1 MFQQFPDVLGM
12 RTQDPM
18 LVTQGLDPL
27 LRTEQAMLDQGAEAT
42 ARIAIEGR
50 PTMADGTL
58 TAQVRV
64 ENLAGHKLPSG
75 VGFRRA
81 FIAFEVLDAGGTVL
95 WASGR
100 TNGAGVIVGAA
111 GQPVAGELWWQDD
124 CSARID
130 PQARLHQPHYQVVSR
145 QDQAQIYQELASVP
159 PTAGPPRCGHDAPAE
174 GALTTSFL
182 SICAEVKDNR
192 ILPHGYLDL
201 AARKEIARA
210 LGAGAD
216 LAEGC
221 GSNRHRGRSGLSP
234 RRHRQS
240 ELPGRTVRASGRA
253 EYGQGD
259 AVLSG
264 HPALFSPGPLLHRQG
279 HRYRPAALPD
289 RILGP
294 ERHAVGRLET

>member
-1 MFQQFPDVLGM
+1 MGLNVFLVEMFQQFPDVLGM

-100 TNGAGVIVGAA
+100 TNGAGVIVDAA
-111 GQPVAGELWWQDD
+111 GQPVAGELWWHDD

-130 PQARLHQPHYQVVSR
+130 PQARLHQPHYQVVGR
-145 QDQAQIYQELASVP
+145 QDQAQIYQELASAP
-159 PTAGPPRCGHDAPAE
+159 PAAGPPRCGHDAPAE

-201 AARKEIARA
+201 EHARR
-210 LGAGAD
+210 
-216 LAEGC
+216 
-221 GSNRHRGRSGLSP
+221 
-234 RRHRQS
+234 
-240 ELPGRTVRASGRA
+240 
-253 EYGQGD
+253 
-259 AVLSG
+259 
-264 HPALFSPGPLLHRQG
+264 SPGPWGPVRTSP
-279 HRYRPAALPD
+279 RMRDRPPPATIPTIATGAPT
-289 RILGP
+289 
-294 ERHAVGRLET
+294 A